1 MDEEQK
7 IYNKPVKT
15 RQRVVM
21 ATVFIVVALMVACVV
36 MCLPLLIDKAAKEAI
51 IKIPKTPRDRWCQTR
66 LQSTSTMTMPKK

>member
-21 ATVFIVVALMVACVV
+21 ATVFIVVALVVACVV

-51 IKIPKTPRDRWCQTR
+51 IKNSKKRHATDGVR
-66 LQSTSTMTMPKK
+66 LDCKVHRR